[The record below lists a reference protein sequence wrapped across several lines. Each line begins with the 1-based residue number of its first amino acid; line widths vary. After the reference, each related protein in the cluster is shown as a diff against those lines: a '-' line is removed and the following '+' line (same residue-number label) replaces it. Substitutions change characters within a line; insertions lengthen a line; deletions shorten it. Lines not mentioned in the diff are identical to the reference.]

1 MPISQNKNAERVDFN
16 KTYAAPLSEAEL
28 KVEQEVFG
36 MCIGSNGYTTV
47 EEAEELIEQ
56 LSLRPGSWLLEI
68 GSGRG
73 WPGLYVT
80 EKSGCSTVLTDI
92 PVSVVNESKQNT
104 NRRALTNWCGVAAAD
119 GTALGFRTETF
130 DAVVHSDVLC

>member
-1 MPISQNKNAERVDFN
+1 M
-16 KTYAAPLSEAEL
+16 
-28 KVEQEVFG
+28 EQEVFG

-80 EKSGCSTVLTDI
+80 EKSGCTAVLTDI
-92 PVSVVNESKQNT
+92 PVSAVNESKKNAD
-104 NRRALTNWCGVAAAD
+104 RRVLTNWCRVAAAD